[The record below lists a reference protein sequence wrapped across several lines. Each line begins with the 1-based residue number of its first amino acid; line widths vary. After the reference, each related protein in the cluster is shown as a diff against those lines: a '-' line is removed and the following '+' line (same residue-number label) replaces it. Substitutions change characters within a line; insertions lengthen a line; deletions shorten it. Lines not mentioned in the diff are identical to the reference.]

1 MRMLEEQRLEPDRA
15 VVQRNGIGGCE
26 DRDSGGGQ
34 DSGRWQT
41 RAIDGVSAT
50 GQEGVWGMVQDGA
63 LEELMMEA
71 DREKGQRR
79 AAEAEERC

>member
-1 MRMLEEQRLEPDRA
+1 MAD
-15 VVQRNGIGGCE
+15 
-26 DRDSGGGQ
+26 
-34 DSGRWQT
+34 T
-41 RAIDGVSAT
+41 IDGVSAT

-79 AAEAEERC
+79 AAEAEESSAELQVQAKDLRDDDESV